1 MIKAAIDIGTNSVR
15 LLVAEWRDGR
25 LHPLYRDLASTRL
38 GQGVQHSGALSA
50 DAIARTVRA
59 VADMVRAARAR
70 GADEVV
76 AFATSA
82 VREAVNG
89 LRFAHLCRDLA
100 GVEVHIFDAMTEARL
115 AYAGAMLGD
124 TGPGGCL
131 VVDIGGGST
140 ELAYGQGEVLQVA
153 ESLKLGA
160 VRLAELFP
168 AGQGGVVSDLSA
180 VNDYIGAALAAAPRL
195 PWPSR
200 LIGVGGT
207 ATSLAAIK
215 QQLTVY
221 DSAKVHGFYL
231 TLGDIE
237 SLLAELAALSLDERR
252 RVPGLQ
258 PERADI
264 IVYGAAILAAVVKR
278 FGADGVTVSEQ
289 DILEGVVNYLA
300 VYHGAWRF
308 DKKLP
313 IL

>member
-15 LLVAEWRDGR
+15 LLVAEWQDGR
-25 LHPLYRDLASTRL
+25 LRPLYKDLDSTRL
-38 GQGVQHSGALSA
+38 GQGVHHSGALSA

-59 VADMVRAARAR
+59 VANMARAARAR

-100 GVEVHIFDAMTEARL
+100 GVDVHILDAVTEARL

-124 TGPGGCL
+124 TGRGDCL

-140 ELAYGQGEVLQVA
+140 ELAYGHDGVLQAA

-168 AGQGGVVSDLSA
+168 AGPGGAVSDLAA

-237 SLLAELAALSLDERR
+237 QLLAELAAMPLDERR

-278 FGADGVTVSEQ
+278 FGADGITVSDQ

-300 VYHGAWRF
+300 VYHGSWHF

-313 IL
+313 VL